1 MKIKEIQAK
10 YGLNEYRQG
19 NFQRQKLKKKTTRT
33 KKLKEKKYIIQITQF
48 EQQRKQT
55 EKWTKPQEWHYNKRP
70 NILS

>member
-19 NFQRQKLKKKTTRT
+19 NFQRQKLKKKNTRT

-55 EKWTKPQEWHYNKRP
+55 EKWTEPQEWHYNKRP

>member
-48 EQQRKQT
+48 EQQRK
-55 EKWTKPQEWHYNKRP
+55 
-70 NILS
+70 